1 MDPNNKY
8 SNDLP
13 LEEKVLYVLSLFQKG
28 TAEEVATE
36 LMELQE
42 VTTEEGVAGL
52 KIEVQELLKKL
63 AAEGK
68 ISLGHEADGREVYTD
83 E

>member
-1 MDPNNKY
+1 MDQNSKY
-8 SNDLP
+8 SNNLP
-13 LEEKVLYVLSLFQKG
+13 MEEKILYVLSLFQKG

-52 KIEVQELLKKL
+52 KIEVEELLKKL

-68 ISLGHEADGREVYTD
+68 ISHSQEVDGREVYTD